1 MKKSTSI
8 RLFLILA
15 VVLCG
20 SAYAIGYYYSVYQW
34 EKRMAREPYLAEQQ
48 PSEKPEE
55 ENSSPVATAPYQYVL
70 REQDGY
76 ITVYYAD
83 QETVYSITDIPV
95 KSLSIR
101 LQQEI
106 AQGKFIYS
114 EEELY
119 NFLESHSS

>member
-34 EKRMAREPYLAEQQ
+34 EKRMAREPLPAEQEL
-48 PSEKPEE
+48 SENALEE
-55 ENSSPVATAPYQYVL
+55 DLSPVATAPYEYVL
-70 REQDGY
+70 SEQDGY
-76 ITVYYAD
+76 IIVYYAD

-95 KSLSIR
+95 KSLSLK

-106 AQGKFIYS
+106 RQGKFIYS
-114 EEELY
+114 EQELY

>member
-15 VVLCG
+15 VLLCG

-34 EKRMAREPYLAEQQ
+34 EKRMVREPLKTEQQ
-48 PSEKPEE
+48 LS
-55 ENSSPVATAPYQYVL
+55 ENSRDVNLTPVATAPYQFVL
-70 REQDGY
+70 SQQDGY
-76 ITVYYAD
+76 IIVYYAD

-106 AQGKFIYS
+106 GQGKFIYS